1 MNTDT
6 KTATEQLPVNV
17 VILKPCEAAGLEFGG
32 LYIMRAGKVRH
43 WSSHPDFDHSFVIVA
58 RSFLAVI
65 GVEDSERYLC
75 VRRADEEAYL
85 SLRKHLHDQIE
96 ALGYQKAFLWWE
108 AECLAVGS
116 ADADSPARDQEGG
129 AAIRRRGGLDDVA
142 GVDADGGAPTGY
154 EDEL

>member
-1 MNTDT
+1 MTS
-6 KTATEQLPVNV
+6 TEQVPVNV

-43 WSSHPDFDHSFVIVA
+43 WSSHPDFNHSFGIVA

-85 SLRKHLHDQIE
+85 SLRKHLYDQIE
-96 ALGYQKAFLWWE
+96 ALGYQKTFLWWE

-116 ADADSPARDQEGG
+116 ADADSPTCERK
-129 AAIRRRGGLDDVA
+129 
-142 GVDADGGAPTGY
+142 GVGR
-154 EDEL
+154 

>member
-1 MNTDT
+1 MSS
-6 KTATEQLPVNV
+6 TEQLPVNV

-43 WSSHPDFDHSFVIVA
+43 WSSHPDFNHSFMLVA

-96 ALGYQKAFLWWE
+96 ALGYQKAFLRWE

-116 ADADSPARDQEGG
+116 ADTDSPTCERK
-129 AAIRRRGGLDDVA
+129 
-142 GVDADGGAPTGY
+142 GVGR
-154 EDEL
+154 

>member
-6 KTATEQLPVNV
+6 KTATEQVPVNV

-43 WSSHPDFDHSFVIVA
+43 WSSDHSFMLVA

-96 ALGYQKAFLWWE
+96 ALGYQKAFLRWE
-108 AECLAVGS
+108 AECLAVDS
-116 ADADSPARDQEGG
+116 ADADSPTCERK
-129 AAIRRRGGLDDVA
+129 
-142 GVDADGGAPTGY
+142 GVGR
-154 EDEL
+154 

>member
-6 KTATEQLPVNV
+6 KTATEQVPVNV

-43 WSSHPDFDHSFVIVA
+43 WSSDHSFMLVA

-75 VRRADEEAYL
+75 VRLGDVDDYL
-85 SLRKHLHDQIE
+85 SLRKHLHYQIE